1 MTAGCSQAGSEFIE
15 PGLLERKKAVGNWE
29 QKSWGALLESS
40 SASRQL
46 EVRKQRRLG
55 SDPAVLQAPAG
66 AARAQQPPRG
76 LCTGAGREVRM
87 GGGLAAGTALQI
99 PVLG

>member
-66 AARAQQPPRG
+66 AAQAQQPPR
-76 LCTGAGREVRM
+76 AVHGREVRM
-87 GGGLAAGTALQI
+87 GGGLAAGTALHI